1 MFVEL
6 KGGHMGAIDQSAA
19 ILEQF
24 RHAVI
29 DPAAPT
35 AAAAAGGTLRLLVP
49 LGILVAVCALG
60 YRVFDRAAPR
70 IAEEL

>member
-1 MFVEL
+1 ML
-6 KGGHMGAIDQSAA
+6 NPLAA

-29 DPAAPT
+29 DPARADARPRRP
-35 AAAAAGGTLRLLVP
+35 AAARGCWSRSA
-49 LGILVAVCALG
+49 ILVGVVALG
-60 YRVFDRAAPR
+60 YRVFDREAPR